1 MGHSTKFLGKL
12 LLLCLAVIYPQ
23 PVLLFGR
30 VLGWK
35 GSLASYKGNKRAR
48 DPCSEGANRA
58 NRPKEQEARVRHA
71 FWDGGPPVMETHMER
86 CVLLTLHAAEEG
98 YDNKNTG

>member
-1 MGHSTKFLGKL
+1 MWGRSTKFWGML

-35 GSLASYKGNKRAR
+35 GSLGAYKGNKRFPGTPGVKGQT
-48 DPCSEGANRA
+48 DPRGRRQGPGMPFGMVGPLSWKPTWKGVSLTVEGN
-58 NRPKEQEARVRHA
+58 
-71 FWDGGPPVMETHMER
+71 
-86 CVLLTLHAAEEG
+86 
-98 YDNKNTG
+98 DNKNTG